1 MEIKNLPS
9 PLWAHFYDLNQ
20 VPRPSKHEERVRAFM
35 KDFGKSLN
43 LETLEDEVD
52 NILIRK
58 PATPGMENRKTVVL
72 QSHLDMVH
80 QKNSGVEFNFDTDA
94 IQMYIDGDWIK
105 AKGTTLGADN
115 GIGVAASMAILAATD
130 VEHGPIEALFTVD
143 EETGMTGAFGLKPG
157 FVTGEVML
165 NMDSEEEG
173 ELCISCAGGLDTNI
187 HLHYAPESLSAGYAG
202 FEVWVKGLKGG
213 HSGMDIA
220 LGLGNANKL
229 LSRLL
234 YGSHA
239 KFGLRL
245 GSMNGGT
252 ARNAI
257 PRECVAVVAIP
268 TEEVTAFRHHAA
280 ELSAIF
286 RHEFEQTDPGVMI
299 ELNERSCPEAVLPAA
314 TQDKLLATMYAHFSG
329 PYRMSHSVDGLVET
343 SSNFSKVHIA
353 DGKLEIN
360 CLSRSSLE
368 SAKFDIAAQL
378 EALWSLCGAKIEHT
392 GSYPGWQ
399 PNPESAILHVAKEV
413 HKQVMGY
420 EPHIQAIHAGLECGI
435 IGSVY
440 PQLDM
445 VSFGPNV
452 RGAHS
457 PDERVQISS
466 VSKFWDYL
474 LALLKAIP
482 VK

>member
-1 MEIKNLPS
+1 MEIQHLPS
-9 PLWAHFYDLNQ
+9 PLWAHFYALNQ

-35 KDFGKSLN
+35 KDFGHTHG
-43 LETLEDEVD
+43 LETLEDEIG

-58 PATPGMENRKTVVL
+58 PATPGMEDRKTVVL

-80 QKNSGVEFNFDTDA
+80 QKNSGVAFDFHTDA
-94 IQMYIDGDWIK
+94 IPMYVDGDWVK

-115 GIGVAASMAILAATD
+115 GIGVAAAMAVLTATD
-130 VEHGPIEALFTVD
+130 LVHGPIEALFTVD

-157 FVTGEVML
+157 FVTGDIL
-165 NMDSEEEG
+165 FNMDSEEEG

-187 HLHYAPESLSAGYAG
+187 HLHYAPEGLSTGYAG
-202 FEVWVKGLKGG
+202 FELWVKGLKGG

-229 LSRLL
+229 LARLL
-234 YGSHA
+234 FGSHA

-257 PRECVAVVAIP
+257 PRECMAVVALP
-268 TEEVTAFRHHAA
+268 TESVTAFRHHAA
-280 ELSAIF
+280 EMSAIL
-286 RHEFEQTDPGVMI
+286 RHEFALTDPGVVV
-299 ELNERSCPEAVLPAA
+299 ELHERSCPDAVLPVAL
-314 TQDKLLATMYAHFSG
+314 QDKLVATMYAHFSG
-329 PYRMSHSVDGLVET
+329 PYRMSASVEGLVET

-360 CLSRSSLE
+360 CLNRSSLE
-368 SAKFDIAAQL
+368 SAKLDIAHQL
-378 EALWSLCGAKIEHT
+378 EALWSLCGAQVEHT

-399 PNPESAILHVAKEV
+399 PNPDSPMLHVAKEV
-413 HKQVMGY
+413 HKEVMGY

-435 IGSVY
+435 IGNVY

-466 VSKFWDYL
+466 VGKFWDYL
-474 LALLKAIP
+474 LALLKAVP